1 MSQPPRVLVV
11 DDELPMR
18 EYLALGLR
26 EHGFAVHTVGDGAA
40 AMHELDVRKPDLI
53 VLDVMLPKVDGIML
67 LPEFRRKSE
76 VPILMLSASSDLEV
90 RIAGLQGG
98 ADDYLG
104 KPFALSELV
113 GRLHALL
120 RRPNLVRANVLTFGE
135 LSIDLDRRTVTRAKE
150 IFDFSVREFDLLTT
164 LVRHRGKVY
173 SRGQLL
179 ERVWGSEREIQPG
192 TVDTYVSYLRA
203 KLERP
208 PHRRII
214 HTVRGI
220 GYMAR

>member
-1 MSQPPRVLVV
+1 MSQLPRVLVV

-18 EYLALGLR
+18 EYLTIGLQQ
-26 EHGFAVHTVGDGAA
+26 HGFAVATVGDGAA
-40 AMHELDVRKPDLI
+40 ALQELDLRKPDLI
-53 VLDVMLPKVDGIML
+53 VLDVMLPRTDGIAL

-76 VPILMLSASSDLEV
+76 VPILMLSARSDLDV
-90 RIAGLQGG
+90 RIAGLQNG

-113 GRLHALL
+113 GRLQALL
-120 RRPNLVRANVLTFGE
+120 RRPNLMRTNELSFGE
-135 LSIDLDRRTVTRAKE
+135 LSIDLDQRTVTRGRE
-150 IFDFSVREFDLLTT
+150 FFDFSVREFDLLTT
-164 LVRHRGKVY
+164 LVRHQGKVY

-179 ERVWGSEREIQPG
+179 RRVWGSEREIQPG
-192 TVDTYVSYLRA
+192 TVDTYISYLRA

-214 HTVRGI
+214 HTIRGI